1 MDLSSRWDRL
11 VLVFLIFSIA
21 SMTGCQGLFGGNST
35 STSNGN
41 VSLSST
47 NLDFGTVVV
56 GSSKSMTD
64 TMTNSTSSAV
74 TISSAAASDSHF
86 RIVSPTFPIM
96 LMPGQ
101 TMKMSVSFT
110 PSAAGNPAG
119 KLALMGHGLGNGE
132 MDVALAGNGVD
143 AGKLTVSPATVSFG
157 NVRVGQS
164 MAKSAT
170 MTNSGDSSVT
180 VSQASVSNAAF
191 SFTGLNLPVTLAPGQ
206 STSLSL
212 VFSPKSAGQA
222 TGNISMNG
230 EASLAISSAAG
241 QSNTP
246 STPTTT
252 AVTVS
257 GMGITGG
264 QLALSPPTVGFG
276 NVNVGS
282 SQSQN
287 VTLTNTG
294 GSSATVSAASATG
307 TGFSMTGPAVPFT
320 LSTGQ
325 SASFTVTFKP
335 GTAGAAAGSIAV
347 TSNAADASLS
357 AALTGTGITPGALS
371 VTPSSL
377 GFGSVPI
384 NTKQSQNGTISNTGG
399 ASITVSQATVTGTG
413 YSLSGLSLPT
423 TLSPGQ
429 TAGFTVTFSPQ
440 SAGSSTGSVAFS
452 GGAPTAT
459 LTLTGSGL
467 ASGSLG
473 ANPASVNFGS
483 VLIGTPQSQTITLTN
498 SGAAAATV
506 SSITPTGSGFTL
518 SGVSVPLVLQAGQ
531 SASFTATFTPT
542 SAGNVTGSIS
552 LASNAS
558 NQSLSIPLTGA
569 GVTAGNLA
577 ANPSSVSFGS
587 VQVGS
592 TQTKSEVI
600 TNSGGSSIAIS
611 NMSLTGTGFSTSG
624 LTVPLTLNAGQS
636 LTFSIL
642 FTPQSGGS
650 LTGNIAFTAGNSNLN
665 IALSGSGSSP
675 GQLSMTPT
683 TVNFG
688 SVTVGQSSNQNATV
702 TANGGGVTISGA
714 ASNNAEFKLGGM
726 TLPLTLNAGQS
737 ATFTVTFTPQAS
749 GSSSGSLSFTS
760 NATNSP
766 TSEAVSGTG
775 VAAIQHTASLAWTG
789 STSTVTSYNVYRGTQ
804 TGGPYAP
811 IGSANGTNYADST
824 VQSGQTYFYVVTAVD
839 SGGHESVFSN
849 QVQAVVPTP

>member
-1 MDLSSRWDRL
+1 
-11 VLVFLIFSIA
+11 
-21 SMTGCQGLFGGNST
+21 MTGCQGLFGGNST
-35 STSNGN
+35 STSSGA
-41 VSLSST
+41 VSLSNA

-86 RIVSPTFPIM
+86 RIVSPSFPM
-96 LMPGQ
+96 TLMAGQ
-101 TMKMSVSFT
+101 TMKMTVSFT

-119 KLALMGHGLGNGE
+119 KLALRGSSLGNGE
-132 MDVALAGNGVD
+132 MDVALTGNGVD

-157 NVRVGQS
+157 SVRVGQS
-164 MAKSAT
+164 MATSAT

-180 VSQASVSNAAF
+180 VTQASASNSAF
-191 SFTGLNLPVTLAPGQ
+191 NFTGLNLPVTLGPGQ
-206 STSLSL
+206 STTFSL
-212 VFSPKSAGQA
+212 VFAPKSAGQV
-222 TGNISMNG
+222 TGNVAMNG
-230 EASLAISSAAG
+230 AASLALSSASG

-252 AVTVS
+252 AVSVS
-257 GMGITGG
+257 GNGVTGG
-264 QLALSPPTVGFG
+264 QLALSPASVSFG
-276 NVNVGS
+276 NINVGS

-287 VTLTNTG
+287 VSLTNAG
-294 GSSATVSAASATG
+294 GSSATISAASVTG
-307 TGFSMTGPAVPFT
+307 SGFTMTGPAVPFT

-335 GTAGAAAGSIAV
+335 GTAGAAAGSIVV

-357 AALTGTGITPGALS
+357 AALTGTGVTPGTLS
-371 VTPSSL
+371 VTPPTL

-413 YSLSGLSLPT
+413 YSLSGLNLPA

-440 SAGSSTGSVAFS
+440 AAGNSTGSVAFS
-452 GGAPTAT
+452 GSAPTAT
-459 LTLTGSGL
+459 LTLNGSGL
-467 ASGSLG
+467 ASGSLA

-483 VLIGTPQSQTITLTN
+483 VLINTPQSQTITLTN

-506 SSITPTGSGFTL
+506 SSITPTGSGFGL
-518 SGVSVPLVLQAGQ
+518 SGVSVPLVLQSGQ

-542 SAGNVTGSIS
+542 SAGNATGSIS

-558 NQSLSIPLTGA
+558 NAALSIPLSGS
-569 GVTAGNLA
+569 GVTAGSLA

-600 TNSGGSSIAIS
+600 TNSGGSSITIS
-611 NMSLTGTGFSTSG
+611 NMSWTGTGFSTNG
-624 LTVPLTLNAGQS
+624 FTAPVTLNAGQS
-636 LTFSIL
+636 VTFSIL
-642 FTPQSGGS
+642 FTPQSAGS
-650 LTGNIAFTAGNSNLN
+650 LSGNLAFTAGNTNLN

-675 GQLSMTPT
+675 GQLSVTPT
-683 TVNFG
+683 TVSFG
-688 SVTVGQSSNQNATV
+688 SVTVGQSSNQNATI

-714 ASNNAEFKLGGM
+714 ASNNGEFKLGGLS
-726 TLPLTLNAGQS
+726 LPVTLNAGQS
-737 ATFTVTFTPQAS
+737 ATFTLTFTPQAS
-749 GSSSGSLSFTS
+749 GTSSGSLSFTS

-766 TSEAVSGTG
+766 TAEAVSGTG
-775 VAAIQHTASLAWTG
+775 VAPVQHTASLAWAA
-789 STSTVTSYNVYRGTQ
+789 STSTVTGYNVYRGVQ
-804 TGGPYAP
+804 TGGPYAQ
-811 IGSANGTNYADST
+811 IGSANGTNYADGT
-824 VQSGQTYFYVVTAVD
+824 VQSGTTYFYVVTAVD
-839 SGGHESVFSN
+839 SAGHESVFSN

>member
-1 MDLSSRWDRL
+1 
-11 VLVFLIFSIA
+11 
-21 SMTGCQGLFGGNST
+21 MTGCQGLFGGNST
-35 STSNGN
+35 SASSGA
-41 VSLSST
+41 VSLSNA

-86 RIVSPTFPIM
+86 RIVSPSFPM
-96 LMPGQ
+96 TLMAGQ
-101 TMKMSVSFT
+101 TMKMTVSFT

-119 KLALMGHGLGNGE
+119 KLALMGSSLGNGE
-132 MDVALAGNGVD
+132 MDVALTGNGVD

-157 NVRVGQS
+157 SVRVGQS

-180 VSQASVSNAAF
+180 VTQASVSNSAF
-191 SFTGLNLPVTLAPGQ
+191 NFTGLNLPVTLGPGQ
-206 STSLSL
+206 STTFSL
-212 VFSPKSAGQA
+212 VFAPKSAGQV
-222 TGNISMNG
+222 TGNVSMNG
-230 EASLAISSAAG
+230 AASLALSSASG

-252 AVTVS
+252 AVSVS
-257 GMGITGG
+257 GNGITGG
-264 QLALSPPTVGFG
+264 QLALSPASVSFG
-276 NVNVGS
+276 NINVGS

-287 VTLTNTG
+287 VSLTNAG
-294 GSSATVSAASATG
+294 GSSATISAASVTG
-307 TGFSMTGPAVPFT
+307 SGFTMTGPAVPFT

-325 SASFTVTFKP
+325 SASFAVTFKP
-335 GTAGAAAGSIAV
+335 STAGAAAGSIVV

-357 AALTGTGITPGALS
+357 AALTGTGVTPGTLS
-371 VTPSSL
+371 VTPPTL
-377 GFGSVPI
+377 AFGSVPI

-413 YSLSGLSLPT
+413 YSLSGLNLPA

-440 SAGSSTGSVAFS
+440 AAGNSTGSVAFS
-452 GGAPTAT
+452 GSAPTAT
-459 LTLTGSGL
+459 LTLNGSGL
-467 ASGSLG
+467 ASGSLA

-483 VLIGTPQSQTITLTN
+483 VLINTPQSQTITLTN

-506 SSITPTGSGFTL
+506 SSITPTGSGFGL
-518 SGVSVPLVLQAGQ
+518 SGVSVPLVLQSGQ

-542 SAGNVTGSIS
+542 SAGNATGSIA

-558 NQSLSIPLTGA
+558 NAALSIPLSGS
-569 GVTAGNLA
+569 GVTAGSLA

-600 TNSGGSSIAIS
+600 TNSGGSSITIS
-611 NMSLTGTGFSTSG
+611 NMSLTGTGFSTNG
-624 LTVPLTLNAGQS
+624 FTAPVTLNAGQS
-636 LTFSIL
+636 VTFSIL
-642 FTPQSGGS
+642 FTPQSAGS
-650 LTGNIAFTAGNSNLN
+650 LSGNLAFTAGNTNLN

-675 GQLSMTPT
+675 GQLSVTPT
-683 TVNFG
+683 TVSFG
-688 SVTVGQSSNQNATV
+688 SLTVGQSSNQNATV

-714 ASNNAEFKLGGM
+714 ASNNGEFKLGGLS
-726 TLPLTLNAGQS
+726 LPVTLNAGQS

-749 GSSSGSLSFTS
+749 GASSGSLSFTS

-766 TSEAVSGTG
+766 TAEAVSGTG
-775 VAAIQHTASLAWTG
+775 VAPVQHTASLAWAA
-789 STSTVTSYNVYRGTQ
+789 STSTVTGYNVYRGVQ
-804 TGGPYAP
+804 TGGPYAQ
-811 IGSANGTNYADST
+811 IGSANGTNYADGT
-824 VQSGQTYFYVVTAVD
+824 VQSGTTYFYVVTAVD
-839 SGGHESVFSN
+839 SAGHESVFSN